1 MIAAQ
6 VLVEIVMQKTLFRK
20 SAPFV
25 GVLITLQKNVS
36 KGLDRESKKLVRLVL
51 RKIDKRNGHIENVLD
66 VDLEIT

>member
-6 VLVEIVMQKTLFRK
+6 ALVEIVMQKTLFRQ

>member
-6 VLVEIVMQKTLFRK
+6 VLVEIVMQKTLFRQ